1 MPQLLLLRGAKQL
14 LTLRGAPNVRRGA
27 QSEDLA
33 VIPDGSI
40 LIRDGRIASI
50 GSTRRLENMQEAR
63 GAIDVPV
70 HGCVVMPGF
79 VDPGIQ
85 LSLSDTKEAARPR
98 RKRLQTFHEE
108 SVALMRGCLQH
119 GTLTAGVRARSLH
132 NLTGADVSLLRQMA
146 RIGNNPV
153 NMVRAWRIP
162 SVAGQNPSLQAINST
177 LTALRKHRLA
187 TMVELGADS
196 LCTTDSALLGLLNT
210 AQMEVSLTWRTGDP
224 NQLHQALQAASPA
237 SVFCDSNLSSAECE
251 VLANSASTAIFTAR
265 RDLLEDTP
273 GGSLRDLADA
283 GGALALTSGYDAES
297 ETNFNMQWVVALA
310 VMRLRLSVEQAIVA
324 STINAAYAM
333 RCGSELGS
341 LEVNKRAEIL
351 VLNLDDYREL
361 PRRLGTNHVGMVI
374 RNGNIV
380 LNRTRWRVGAA

>member
-1 MPQLLLLRGAKQL
+1 LPQLLLLRGAKQL

-33 VIPDGSI
+33 VIQDGSI
-40 LIRDGRIASI
+40 LIRNGRIASV

-63 GAIDVPV
+63 DAIDVPV

-79 VDPGIQ
+79 VDPGMQ
-85 LSLSDTKEAARPR
+85 LSLFDSKDALRPR
-98 RKRLQTFHEE
+98 RKRLQSFYEE

-119 GTLTAGVRARSLH
+119 GTLTAGIRARPV
-132 NLTGADVSLLRQMA
+132 NGFTGSDVALLRQMA

-153 NMVRAWRIP
+153 NVVRAWRIGWQGGECP
-162 SVAGQNPSLQAINST
+162 PLEAINNT
-177 LTALRKHRLA
+177 LTTLRKHRLA
-187 TMVELGADS
+187 TMVELGAHNLRS
-196 LCTTDSALLGLLNT
+196 DSALLCMLNN
-210 AQMEVSLTWRTGDP
+210 AQMEVSLNWRGSDHD
-224 NQLHQALQAASPA
+224 QLARALQAASPA
-237 SVFCDSNLSSAECE
+237 CVFCDSNLSSAECQ
-251 VLANSASTAIFTAR
+251 VLAKSRSTAIFTAH
-265 RDLLEDTP
+265 RDLLEDAP

-297 ETNFNMQWVVALA
+297 ENNFNMQWVVALA

-374 RNGNIV
+374 RDGNIV
-380 LNRTRWRVGAA
+380 LNRSRWRVGAA

>member
-1 MPQLLLLRGAKQL
+1 
-14 LTLRGAPNVRRGA
+14 
-27 QSEDLA
+27 
-33 VIPDGSI
+33 
-40 LIRDGRIASI
+40 
-50 GSTRRLENMQEAR
+50 
-63 GAIDVPV
+63 
-70 HGCVVMPGF
+70 
-79 VDPGIQ
+79 
-85 LSLSDTKEAARPR
+85 
-98 RKRLQTFHEE
+98 
-108 SVALMRGCLQH
+108 MRGCLQH
-119 GTLTAGVRARSLH
+119 GTLTAGIRARSV
-132 NLTGADVSLLRQMA
+132 NSLTGSDVALLRQMA

-153 NMVRAWRIP
+153 NMVRAWRIGSP
-162 SVAGQNPSLQAINST
+162 AGEHPSLQTINST
-177 LTALRKHRLA
+177 LTTLRKHRLA
-187 TMVELGADS
+187 TVVELGADS
-196 LCTTDSALLGLLNT
+196 LRSTDSSLLWMLNN
-210 AQMEVSLTWRTGDP
+210 AQMDVSLNWRDGDP
-224 NQLHQALQAASPA
+224 NQLHRALEAASPA
-237 SVFCDSNLSSAECE
+237 GVFCGSNLSSAACE
-251 VLANSASTAIFTAR
+251 VLANSNSTAIFTAHR
-265 RDLLEDTP
+265 ELLEDTP
-273 GGSLRDLADA
+273 GGSLRNLADA